1 MFALALIPAV
11 GIVSTIMYLGNL
23 IVDWRSFNYSNLNSR
38 SYGHVTRLTWKQ
50 VKNFYSIN
58 PTRWKFENI
67 LREDYQVVTTTIRF
81 LLYNTGDRWHKSID
95 GLYDE
100 SFKIVRIQLSL
111 IDYIKFRINIIHPK
125 DDEGLTIILNTVNSD
140 IEVVRAE
147 AQRQIEEATKSM
159 KEIKDRVE
167 QERDKYVAMD

>member
-1 MFALALIPAV
+1 M
-11 GIVSTIMYLGNL
+11 
-23 IVDWRSFNYSNLNSR
+23 
-38 SYGHVTRLTWKQ
+38 
-50 VKNFYSIN
+50 
-58 PTRWKFENI
+58 
-67 LREDYQVVTTTIRF
+67 TTTIRF

-111 IDYIKFRINIIHPK
+111 IDYIKFRINMIHPK

-167 QERDKYVAMD
+167 QEREKYVAMD